1 VRPAPIIHR
10 PAAPP
15 PSVRGQYG
23 RSVKRVEDERLLR
36 GKGRYLDDVSIGRV
50 LHAAF
55 LRSPQAHASLLACDV
70 SRAQALSGVVA
81 VYTGQDLGTH
91 NRPLPPVSS
100 GSAMFTQLP
109 LAEDEVCYVG
119 QTVAM
124 VVAESRYLAEDA
136 LELIELELEP
146 LPVVVDLDEAV
157 SATAPRS
164 HVDRP
169 NNVAAH
175 VVQMVGDPD
184 AAFANA
190 DIVLRERYVLERS
203 AGMPLEGRGVAAT
216 YDARS
221 KELTVWDS
229 TQAPHA
235 IRDGL
240 ATFLDLPEE
249 KVHVIAPDTG
259 GGFGTKVMLFYPE
272 ETLVPWAA
280 IRLGRPVK
288 WIEDRSEHFVASN
301 HERRQIH
308 DVELAATE
316 DGLILALR
324 DSFLHDA
331 GAFVPTLDVPIVT
344 ASQLPGPYE
353 IPSMRIEFKA
363 LLTNTVP
370 VTPYRGCGRPHACFV
385 MERLLDRL
393 AKEIGIDRAEIR
405 RRNLIKPKAF
415 PYRRDGLSFADGLPV
430 VLDSGNYEAVLDA
443 VLEAI
448 DYRSFREE
456 RERARAAGSFLGL
469 GLACYIEGTGLG
481 PHEGAHVEIDP
492 GGKILVCAGVASQGQ
507 SHCTTLAQVAADVF
521 DVELEQVCVSVG
533 DTRTFANG
541 LGTFASRTAVVA
553 GNAVFLA
560 AEQVRDQALDLAAA
574 LLEAPRD
581 QLELSRGSVVCSSDT
596 SRAVTLAEL
605 VAAAESS
612 SAGPDDGRI
621 QEPPLAA
628 TAYFRPPHA
637 VWASGAH
644 AAVVEIDRAT
654 GRLTYRRYA
663 AVHDCG
669 SVINPRVVE
678 GQIMGGI
685 AQGIGGSFYER
696 LAYDEDGQLRNG
708 SFMDFL
714 IPYATETPPMRIEH
728 LETVSP
734 LNPLGIKGAGEAGAI
749 PVPAVTAS
757 AIDDAFAELGV
768 EVKEMPLD
776 PTSLLMLIEAATR
789 AREAA

>member
-1 VRPAPIIHR
+1 
-10 PAAPP
+10 
-15 PSVRGQYG
+15 
-23 RSVKRVEDERLLR
+23 
-36 GKGRYLDDVSIGRV
+36 
-50 LHAAF
+50 
-55 LRSPQAHASLLACDV
+55 
-70 SRAQALSGVVA
+70 
-81 VYTGQDLGTH
+81 
-91 NRPLPPVSS
+91 
-100 GSAMFTQLP
+100 MFTQLP
-109 LAEDEVCYVG
+109 LASDEVCYVG

-146 LPVVVDLDEAV
+146 LPVVVELDEAV
-157 SATAPRS
+157 AASAPRS
-164 HVDRP
+164 HLDRES
-169 NNVAAH
+169 NVAAH
-175 VVQMVGDPD
+175 VVQVVGDPD
-184 AAFANA
+184 SAFADA
-190 DIVLRERYVLERS
+190 DVVLRDRYVLERS
-203 AGMPLEGRGVAAT
+203 AGMPLEGRGVVAV

-240 ATFLDLPEE
+240 ATFFGLPEE
-249 KVHVIAPDTG
+249 NVHVIAPDTG

-272 ETLVPWAA
+272 EVLVPWAA
-280 IRLGRPVK
+280 MRLDRPVK
-288 WIEDRSEHFVASN
+288 WVEDRSEHFVASN

-316 DGLILALR
+316 DGLVLALR

-344 ASQLPGPYE
+344 ASQLPGPYNV
-353 IPSMRIEFKA
+353 PSMRIEFKA

-393 AKEIGIDRAEIR
+393 AKEVRMDRAEIR
-405 RRNLIKPKAF
+405 RRNLIKPDAF
-415 PYRRDGLSFADGLPV
+415 PYRRDGLTFADGLPV

-443 VLEAI
+443 LLEAI

-456 RERARAAGSFLGL
+456 RERALASGCCLGL
-469 GLACYIEGTGLG
+469 GLACYVEGTGLG

-492 GGKILVCAGVASQGQ
+492 SGKILVCAGVASQGQ

-521 DVELEQVCVSVG
+521 DVELHQVIVSEG

-560 AEQVRDQALDLAAA
+560 AQQVRDQALDLAAA

-581 QLELSRGSVVCSSDT
+581 ELELSRGSVVISSDT
-596 SRAVTLAEL
+596 ARTVTLAEL

-612 SAGPDDGRI
+612 YAREPDARI
-621 QEPPLAA
+621 DEEPPLAA
-628 TAYFRPPHA
+628 TAYYRPPHA

-654 GRLTYRRYA
+654 GRLSYRRYA

-696 LAYDEDGQLRNG
+696 LVYDEDGQLRNG

-714 IPYATETPPMRIEH
+714 IPYATETPSMRIEH
-728 LETVSP
+728 LETLSP

-757 AIDDAFAELGV
+757 AIDDALAELGV

-776 PTSLLMLIEAATR
+776 PSSLLMLIEAAAR
-789 AREAA
+789 AREAE